1 MSIAQHIVN
10 APDLLEGLKQLMR
23 ETDAAIMQVY
33 NSDDFGTDIKGDAS
47 PVTQADLAAHHVI
60 IDKLAN
66 LTPDIPVV
74 SEEDAD
80 SLAIPKSHST
90 YWLIDPLDGTKEF
103 IKRNGE
109 FTCNVAL
116 IENNRP
122 TLGFVT
128 VPAVGELYVGGEG
141 ISSIRLNAKNESQTI
156 KHSYKAGVTR
166 IVASKSHLNKE
177 TEAFINAQEGEVELV
192 QAGSSLKFLKIATGE
207 ADLYPRLAP
216 TCEWDTA
223 AAQAVLE
230 GAGGQVTQH
239 DGAPMIYGK
248 EKILNPF
255 FIATAKL

>member
-1 MSIAQHIVN
+1 MSIAQQIVN
-10 APDLLEGLKQLMR
+10 NPELLAGLKKLMR
-23 ETDAAIMQVY
+23 AADAAILQVH

-60 IDKLAN
+60 VGGLAKLM
-66 LTPDIPVV
+66 PDIPVV

-80 SLAIPKSHST
+80 SLSIPKKHFT
-90 YWLIDPLDGTKEF
+90 FWLIDPLDGTKEF

-128 VPAVGELYVGGEG
+128 VPAVGELYLGGEG
-141 ISSIRLNAKNESQTI
+141 INSIRINDKNESQTI
-156 KHSYKAGVTR
+156 NHSYNAGVTR
-166 IVASKSHLNKE
+166 IVASKSHLNEE

-207 ADLYPRLAP
+207 ANLYPRLAP

-239 DGAPMIYGK
+239 DGSPMVYGK
-248 EKILNPF
+248 DEILNPF
-255 FIATAKL
+255 FIASAKR

>member
-1 MSIAQHIVN
+1 MSIAQQIVN
-10 APDLLEGLKQLMR
+10 NPDLFAGLKQLMKAA
-23 ETDAAIMQVY
+23 DAAIMSVY
-33 NSDDFGTDIKGDAS
+33 NSDDFGTDLKGDAS

-60 IDKLAN
+60 VDGLAS

-74 SEEDAD
+74 SEEDAG
-80 SLAIPKSHST
+80 SLAIPKNHST
-90 YWLIDPLDGTKEF
+90 FWLIDPLDGTKEF

-116 IENNRP
+116 IENHRP

-128 VPAVGELYVGGEG
+128 VPAVCELYVGGEG
-141 ISSIRLNAKNESQTI
+141 ISTIRLNDKNESQTI
-156 KHSYKAGVTR
+156 KHSYKTGVTR
-166 IVASKSHLNKE
+166 IVASKSHLNEE

-239 DGAPMIYGK
+239 DGAPMVYGK
-248 EKILNPF
+248 DEILNPF
-255 FIATAKL
+255 FIAAAKR